1 MLQMVS
7 FYMGASL
14 HFDVFLP
21 TSSRIFKVSIFQLRH
36 SPFFTWFVLSFTSR
50 SHRLSSHSR
59 LNAFVIQ
66 TKLNLYGSEL
76 LNLAG
81 SCSDLEWFARS
92 MNGAIRMTLLPDL
105 SLNSKERLRTCI
117 CVCVC
122 VCVCVCMCVCVCVC
136 VCVNKAMRVISQP
149 GLSPD
154 AKERLRTC
162 ILCISKVCVCACVC
176 VCMCVNKAMRAM
188 FQPDFSPPDLGLGF
202 IYYIL
207 YIRCIGSFKTLT
219 NLHSVQCT

>member
-1 MLQMVS
+1 
-7 FYMGASL
+7 
-14 HFDVFLP
+14 
-21 TSSRIFKVSIFQLRH
+21 
-36 SPFFTWFVLSFTSR
+36 
-50 SHRLSSHSR
+50 
-59 LNAFVIQ
+59 
-66 TKLNLYGSEL
+66 
-76 LNLAG
+76 
-81 SCSDLEWFARS
+81 
-92 MNGAIRMTLLPDL
+92 
-105 SLNSKERLRTCI
+105 
-117 CVCVC
+117 VCVC
-122 VCVCVCMCVCVCVC
+122 VCVCVCACVCVCVC